1 MATASDRC
9 GIHRKKISEN
19 DLKKRYWFNFT
30 RDNYIVSLLVILK

>member
-19 DLKKRYWFNFT
+19 DLKKK
-30 RDNYIVSLLVILK
+30 DIVTVLILLEATTLYL